1 MKNAPVPDFGLN
13 VDLPERPEA
22 DATGETARIYGEIR
36 RLGGVPMVALIFRH
50 FATLPGALD
59 WAWAAV
65 GPAWRT
71 GRLQEAAWS
80 IARAAPLA
88 PLAPFTAAELAGAGI
103 DDAARRE
110 IQWVIEAYDRAN
122 PENLLTVLCLLRL
135 AAGRTAVRAM
145 QASAWTP
152 PAVPGPL
159 APMGNPASQPP
170 PVDALLARVAEP
182 GTNGGHRVVQSL
194 YRHFLHRP
202 AFLEL
207 VVERMVPRRE
217 DGSVDAAAAD
227 IRDRMGREADAI
239 VECLSA
245 PPSPH
250 PGLALAATRFGG
262 GVIPR
267 MIVVGRLLR
276 GAVEGAAR

>member
-1 MKNAPVPDFGLN
+1 M
-13 VDLPERPEA
+13 DLPELPEA
-22 DATGETARIYGEIR
+22 DATGEAARIYGEIR

-50 FATLPGALD
+50 FATLPGALE

-71 GRLQEAAWS
+71 GQLQEAAWS
-80 IARAAPLA
+80 IAREVPLA
-88 PLAPFTAAELAGAGI
+88 PLAPFTKAELEAAGV
-103 DDAARRE
+103 DDDARRE
-110 IQWVIEAYDRAN
+110 IRWVIEAYDRAN

-135 AAGRTAVRAM
+135 AAGRTASRALPE
-145 QASAWTP
+145 AAWTP
-152 PAVPGPL
+152 PAAPGPL
-159 APMGNPASQPP
+159 APMGNPAAQPP
-170 PVDALLARVAEP
+170 EVDAILARVAEP
-182 GTNGGHRVVQSL
+182 GADGGPRVVQSL
-194 YRHFLHRP
+194 YRHFVHRP

-207 VVERMVPRRE
+207 AVDRIVPRRA
-217 DGSVDAAAAD
+217 DGSVDAAATE

-239 VECLSA
+239 VEGLAA

-276 GAVEGAAR
+276 GAVEGASR